1 MIIDDITYQLA
12 KSDFFLN
19 KLDNIKKK
27 KKIIS
32 VTGIKKLYK
41 VRNNEDIISLAISS
55 LKKVKSKIQ
64 DSDAIIFVTQTP
76 KFNIPPNSFLIQKEL
91 KIKKNSMVFDV
102 NQGCSGYIYALA
114 LAQGL
119 FKSQNLNKILIITS
133 DNYSRYAKKLNVK
146 MIFSDCATSTVLR
159 KSEKKIIF
167 DFYSDGN
174 LSNHLNQKYN
184 NYDTSL
190 NSNEILMNGTE
201 IFRFTIDTVPK
212 KIEEFLK
219 KKNIRK
225 DEIDYFLFHQ
235 ASKIVLDNIL
245 RKLGID
251 KLKTI
256 QNIHNYGNTVS
267 SSIPLIISKN
277 KKKLKNKKL
286 ILCGFGVGLS
296 IGICYVET

>member
-1 MIIDDITYQLA
+1 MIIDNITYQLA

-267 SSIPLIISKN
+267 SSIPLIISNN

>member
-1 MIIDDITYQLA
+1 
-12 KSDFFLN
+12 
-19 KLDNIKKK
+19 
-27 KKIIS
+27 
-32 VTGIKKLYK
+32 
-41 VRNNEDIISLAISS
+41 
-55 LKKVKSKIQ
+55 
-64 DSDAIIFVTQTP
+64 
-76 KFNIPPNSFLIQKEL
+76 
-91 KIKKNSMVFDV
+91 MVFDV

-219 KKNIRK
+219 KKI
-225 DEIDYFLFHQ
+225 
-235 ASKIVLDNIL
+235 
-245 RKLGID
+245 
-251 KLKTI
+251 
-256 QNIHNYGNTVS
+256 
-267 SSIPLIISKN
+267 
-277 KKKLKNKKL
+277 
-286 ILCGFGVGLS
+286 
-296 IGICYVET
+296 